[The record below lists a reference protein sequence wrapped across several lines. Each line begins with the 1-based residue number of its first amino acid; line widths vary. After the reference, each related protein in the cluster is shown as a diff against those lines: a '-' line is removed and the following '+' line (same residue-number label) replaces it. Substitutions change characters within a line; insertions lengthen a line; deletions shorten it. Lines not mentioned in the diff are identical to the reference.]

1 MNARMRVLLVE
12 DHPVVLHGLRAICTS
27 NPTIDVV
34 GEAATAAEAVQG
46 ARELQPDVAVVPVR
60 LGGTRGGIELCRSIK
75 SVCGARVVVF
85 TSFTRTV
92 DVQVAM
98 LAGADALISKTATS
112 DVFIAALQQVKA
124 GRQALFVGTGPTPLA
139 AAASFDAMEPLTER
153 EEEILGLVVDGLTN
167 PEIAARLT
175 IEVSTVKT
183 HMRSVLR
190 KLRVDTRRDLLV
202 ELAQ

>member
-1 MNARMRVLLVE
+1 MRVLLVE

-34 GEAATAAEAVQG
+34 GEAATAEEALQC

-60 LGGTRGGIELCRSIK
+60 LGGTRSGIELCRSIK
-75 SVCGARVVVF
+75 SVCSARVVVF

-124 GRQALFVGTGPTPLA
+124 GRQALFVGTGPVPLA
-139 AAASFDAMEPLTER
+139 VAASFDAVEPLTER

-202 ELAQ
+202 ELAP

>member
-1 MNARMRVLLVE
+1 MRVLLVE

-27 NPTIDVV
+27 NPTIDVA
-34 GEAATAAEAVQG
+34 GEAATAAEALQC

-60 LGGTRGGIELCRSIK
+60 LGGTRSGIELCRSIK
-75 SVCGARVVVF
+75 SVCGAQVVVF

-92 DVQVAM
+92 DVQIAM
-98 LAGADALISKTATS
+98 LAGADALISKTAPS
-112 DVFIAALQQVKA
+112 DVFLGALQQVKA
-124 GRQALFVGTGPTPLA
+124 GRQALFVGAGPGPQA
-139 AAASFDAMEPLTER
+139 AAASFDVLEPLTER

-190 KLRVDTRRDLLV
+190 KLGVDTRRDLLV
-202 ELAQ
+202 ELAW

>member
-12 DHPVVLHGLRAICTS
+12 DHPVVLHGLRAICTDT
-27 NPTIDVV
+27 PTIDVV
-34 GEAATAAEAVQG
+34 GEAATAAAALQC
-46 ARELQPDVAVVPVR
+46 ARELQPDVVVVPVR
-60 LGGTRGGIELCRSIK
+60 LGGTRSGIELCRSIK
-75 SVCGARVVVF
+75 SVCDARVVVF

-98 LAGADALISKTATS
+98 LAGADALISKTASS
-112 DVFIAALQQVKA
+112 DVFIGALQQVTA
-124 GRQALFVGTGPTPLA
+124 GRQALFVGAGPTPQA
-139 AAASFDAMEPLTER
+139 VAASFDVMEPLTER

-190 KLRVDTRRDLLV
+190 KLGVDTRRDLLV
-202 ELAQ
+202 ELTQ